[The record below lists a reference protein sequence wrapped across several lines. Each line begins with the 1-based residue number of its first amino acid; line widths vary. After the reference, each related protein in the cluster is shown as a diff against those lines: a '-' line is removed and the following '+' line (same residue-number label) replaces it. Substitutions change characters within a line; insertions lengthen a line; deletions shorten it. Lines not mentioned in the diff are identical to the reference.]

1 MDHTLNEPAA
11 STALSA
17 PAGGSRLHVLFLVR
31 SFGFPEGMAATNRVR
46 LLGRSLIEQGACV
59 RVMCTRVS
67 ERPGEERNRR
77 ISGTVDGIAFLY
89 APGTTVRSDSFLAR
103 RCREAR
109 GSVRALHEL
118 ARLRRRGELDC
129 VYLAAIPE
137 GWRPSVRL
145 LLRWLGHLG
154 VPVVAEL
161 NELPGEVEWLP
172 ASIHG
177 LPKWLSPSFSHL
189 DGVSGAVAISKWL
202 AEWTTAEATRIA
214 RAIPVL
220 EVPIVVDA
228 GVQQLT
234 PYPQGGPPT
243 FVYSASSEYGRAV
256 TLILKAMQRVWR
268 RYPDCRL
275 VVTGMNPDTVAGLVA
290 GEGLQAA
297 VDDGRVAGVGYV
309 DRTRLLELYRDASAL
324 VIPLFDDLRSRARF
338 PTKIGEYLV
347 SARPVVTTSV
357 GEIER
362 FFHDGETAYVCPP
375 GDAAALGAKLID
387 VLNDPQRAAAVGAA
401 GRRLAEAAF
410 QYSLQGPR
418 LLDFIERLA
427 RPGGVGLSASKN
439 DLAPRPE
446 TTT

>member
-1 MDHTLNEPAA
+1 MDHTLNGPAA
-11 STALSA
+11 GTALSA
-17 PAGGSRLHVLFLVR
+17 PAGGARLHVVFLVR

-46 LLGRSLIEQGACV
+46 LLGRALIEQGACV

-67 ERPGEERNRR
+67 ERPGEEHNRR
-77 ISGTVDGIAFLY
+77 VIGTADGIAFLY
-89 APGTTVRSDSFLAR
+89 TPGTTVRSDSFFAR
-103 RCREAR
+103 RCREAK
-109 GSVRALHEL
+109 GYIAALHEL

-137 GWRPSVRL
+137 GWRPSVWL
-145 LLRWLGHLG
+145 LVRWLGHLDT
-154 VPVVAEL
+154 PVVAEL
-161 NELPGEVEWLP
+161 NELPGDVDWLP
-172 ASIHG
+172 GGIRSLPGG
-177 LPKWLSPSFSHL
+177 LSRRLSHL
-189 DGVSGAVAISKWL
+189 AGVTGAVAISMWL
-202 AEWTTAEATRIA
+202 AEWATAEATRIA
-214 RAIPVL
+214 RAIPVV

-228 GVQQLT
+228 GEQEVT
-234 PYPQGGPPT
+234 PYPRGGPPT
-243 FVYSASSEYGRAV
+243 FVYSASSGYGRAV

-275 VVTGMNPDTVAGLVA
+275 IVTGMNPDTVAGLVA
-290 GEGLQAA
+290 REGLQAA

-309 DRTRLLELYRDASAL
+309 DRARLLKLFRDASAL

-362 FFHDGETAYVCPP
+362 LFLDGETAYVCPP
-375 GDAAALGAKLID
+375 GDAAALGAKLVD
-387 VLNDPQRAAAVGAA
+387 VLDDPQRAAAVGAA

-418 LLDFIERLA
+418 LLHFIESLA
-427 RPGGVGLSASKN
+427 RPAGVGLSASTD
-439 DLAPRPE
+439 DLVPRPE